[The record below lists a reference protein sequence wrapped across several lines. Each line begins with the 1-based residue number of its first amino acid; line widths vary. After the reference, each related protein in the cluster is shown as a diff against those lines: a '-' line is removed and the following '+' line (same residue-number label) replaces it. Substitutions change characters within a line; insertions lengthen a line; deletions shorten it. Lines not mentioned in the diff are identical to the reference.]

1 MAFVF
6 KCNQCGG
13 TTYTQKG
20 FNANRT
26 MKRLVCKSCG
36 KTNTVPLA
44 EFDGTTNTVSSTNVN
59 VAAAPV
65 TAPTTTVTSGQP
77 AWNAVPGTVNVKN
90 AEMLTADINNERKEP
105 EDPDVAKN
113 RVLCING
120 VSGIYPNMTHDMI
133 VKYSERL
140 GYKMELNKEGV
151 YILTAKPADKG

>member
-1 MAFVF
+1 MVFEF
-6 KCNQCGG
+6 KCAHCGG

-36 KTNTVPLA
+36 KTNTVPLDIF
-44 EFDGTTNTVSSTNVN
+44 EGTSTNSVAANVN

-65 TAPTTTVTSGQP
+65 TASTTTVTSGQP
-77 AWNAVPGTVNVKN
+77 SWNAVPGTVNVKN

-140 GYKMELNKEGV
+140 GYKMDLNKEGV